1 MRKSLVTTLY
11 GLIVLSL
18 LSGCAA
24 NLASKKRIEG
34 SLPAGARV
42 AVLPFEN
49 LSGTD
54 RASEKVTEF
63 FQISLTGQER
73 FTTIEYGAI
82 YEGLRRYRIRSAT
95 LITADQIDSLAA
107 FLEVDYL
114 VAGSVLEYE
123 EINNAYLGTVP
134 QVSFNSRLIS
144 CREHRT
150 VWVGSSN
157 GRGDKGEVAF
167 GIGTTR
173 SADRL
178 AQAMVQ
184 KAVSEIGGLF
194 R

>member
-1 MRKSLVTTLY
+1 MRNAIATILTGLFALTL
-11 GLIVLSL
+11 IT
-18 LSGCAA
+18 GCAA

-34 SLPAGARV
+34 RLPAGAKV

-63 FQISLTGQER
+63 FQIALTGQDKIV
-73 FTTIEYGAI
+73 TIEYGAI

-95 LITADQIDSLAA
+95 LITSDQIDSLAA
-107 FLEVDYL
+107 FLQVDYL

-123 EINNAYLGTVP
+123 EINNTYLGTVP

-144 CREHRT
+144 CAEHRT

-167 GIGTTR
+167 GIGTIR
-173 SADRL
+173 SADNL
-178 AQAMVQ
+178 ARAMVD
-184 KAVSEIGGLF
+184 KATGEIGGLF

>member
-1 MRKSLVTTLY
+1 MRTL
-11 GLIVLSL
+11 IALSL
-18 LSGCAA
+18 CCLLGLTLLTGCAA
-24 NLASKKRIEG
+24 NLAAKKRVDG
-34 SLPAGARV
+34 HLAAGARL

-63 FQISLTGQER
+63 FQIALTGRKE
-73 FTTIEYGAI
+73 FTTIEYGTI
-82 YEGLRRYRIRSAT
+82 YEGLRRFRIRSAT
-95 LITADQIDSLAA
+95 LITEEQIDSLAA
-107 FLEVDYL
+107 FLNVDYL

-123 EINNAYLGTVP
+123 EINNVYLGTVP

-144 CREHRT
+144 CAEHKT

-167 GIGTTR
+167 GIGTVR

-178 AQAMVQ
+178 AESMTQ
-184 KAVSEIGGLF
+184 KAVSEISDLF
-194 R
+194 D